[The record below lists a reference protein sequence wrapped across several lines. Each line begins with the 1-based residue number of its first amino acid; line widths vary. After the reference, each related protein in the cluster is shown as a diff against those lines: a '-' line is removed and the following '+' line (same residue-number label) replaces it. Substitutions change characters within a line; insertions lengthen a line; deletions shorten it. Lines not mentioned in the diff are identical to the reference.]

1 MASPWD
7 DFWPK
12 FLLTV
17 VDKVILGGA
26 FALATYFLQKRLEV
40 FKRDQAHAS
49 ELAKSRIAAY
59 HRVFAA
65 ESGTEFALTLAWS
78 AVGLLGTRT
87 DVRAVTEQRQEAVR
101 RMDDL
106 QKRIEGFQNSLGT
119 ERYLIGDNFARAALV
134 LNGEL
139 TQALRFIQ
147 HCIERDEAP
156 DKLAVDRRSQA
167 IHHAR
172 RALML
177 CLPPFARAPAEDLQ
191 FSEPD
196 VDDIYAG
203 LTTRVHQAPRS

>member
-65 ESGTEFALTLAWS
+65 ESGTEFALTLTWS
-78 AVGLLGTRT
+78 SVGLLGSRT
-87 DVRAVTEQRQEAVR
+87 DERAAAEQRQEVFR
-101 RMDDL
+101 RVGDL
-106 QKRIEGFQNSLGT
+106 QKRIDAFQGSLGT

-134 LNGEL
+134 LNGEF

-147 HCIERDEAP
+147 RCLEKDEAP
-156 DKLAVDRRSQA
+156 DKQAVERRSQA

-203 LTTRVHQAPRS
+203 LTTRVHHAPKN

>member
-78 AVGLLGTRT
+78 AVGLLGTKT

-106 QKRIEGFQNSLGT
+106 QKRIDGFQGTLGT

-147 HCIERDEAP
+147 NCIERDEAP
-156 DKLAVDRRSQA
+156 DRHAVDRRSQA

>member
-49 ELAKSRIAAY
+49 ELAKARIAAY

-65 ESGTEFALTLAWS
+65 ASGTEFALNLTWS
-78 AVGLLGTRT
+78 TALQLGSRV
-87 DVRAVTEQRQEAVR
+87 DVEAEAGQQRDVLRSLE
-101 RMDDL
+101 DL
-106 QKRIEGFQNSLGT
+106 QHRIDGFQGSLGT
-119 ERYLIGDNFARAALV
+119 ERYLIGDNFAQAALS
-134 LNGEL
+134 LNGEFV
-139 TQALRFIQ
+139 QSLRFIQ
-147 HCIERDEAP
+147 HCLERNTAP
-156 DKLAVDRRSQA
+156 DNSVVERRSLA

-172 RALML
+172 RALLL
-177 CLPPFARAPAEDLQ
+177 CLPPFARAPAEDLH

-196 VDDIYAG
+196 VADIYGG
-203 LTTRVHQAPRS
+203 LTTRVHLAPKP

>member
-1 MASPWD
+1 VASPWD

-59 HRVFAA
+59 HRVFSE
-65 ESGTEFALTLAWS
+65 ESGSEFALTLAWS
-78 AVGLLGTRT
+78 AVGLLGRGT
-87 DVRAVTEQRQEAVR
+87 DAEASAEQRREVLR

-106 QKRIEGFQNSLGT
+106 QQRIDGFQASLGT

-134 LNGEL
+134 LEGEF
-139 TQALRFIQ
+139 TQSLRFIQ
-147 HCIERDEAP
+147 RCVERDEAP
-156 DKLAVDRRSQA
+156 DRLSVDRRAQA

-196 VDDIYAG
+196 VEDIYAG
-203 LTTRVHQAPRS
+203 LTTRVHQAPKS